1 MIKNLYRILAM
12 MMLAVAAG
20 CIYDY
25 EPEDGDIQGLD
36 EPLVVIDGD
45 IIVGGVTRVKVG
57 FTQPLTADE
66 DSIVVVP
73 LGASVWVESQS
84 GEIIPGLPVETDSW

>member
-57 FTQPLTADE
+57 FTQSLTADA
-66 DSIVVVP
+66 
-73 LGASVWVESQS
+73 ASF
-84 GEIIPGLPVETDSW
+84 P